1 MTMTELLTS
10 VRERYQLSSTDATLK
25 LSYQYP
31 EWVSFGDGELEMP
44 QYITEDTKV
53 GVFLNM
59 RRSIEEVPLYVS
71 IYRQSHGGKLLTKG
85 RETEQKRL
93 QTFVLDTPGLVFISD
108 RHASIATG
116 LRKHVICVVHLWR
129 NVMAKYKS
137 SRLANLM
144 SAAARAFTVTEFNK
158 KFIEIQKISPNCAAY
173 VVDIGFDQW
182 SRVYFRGNRFNI
194 MDSNIAE
201 SWNGVFKE
209 AREYLLITMFEY
221 IRTTVM
227 SWFALRRAKS
237 TRKQGT
243 ITPNVRK
250 LVEENFDLSTAM
262 AVRDIADLEYQV
274 QDPTGEC
281 FTVLLDPGTCT
292 CGEYQLIGIPCMHAL
307 ACSTRVGFPSDA
319 LVAPAY
325 RVPTWRQG
333 FIGKI
338 YPVPSVGGLELGSG
352 TRAPLLPPA
361 VRRPPGRPRKV
372 SILSRGE
379 YKKGGSSSNRK
390 CKRCGRL
397 GHNRASCRNPI

>member
-1 MTMTELLTS
+1 MTVEDGG
-10 VRERYQLSSTDATLK
+10 EGHD
-25 LSYQYP
+25 
-31 EWVSFGDGELEMP
+31 EEGVSFGGKTLHNLS
-44 QYITEDTKV
+44 ISLLSKKKTLTKV
-53 GVFLNM
+53 KAENELMLSRFEQMTGQDKVLL
-59 RRSIEEVPLYVS
+59 V
-71 IYRQSHGGKLLTKG
+71 HGTWV
-85 RETEQKRL
+85 RDSDQRWIFEPDITSKRL

-108 RHASIATG
+108 RHASIATR
-116 LRKHVICVVHLWR
+116 LRKVYNHAQHVICVVHLWR
-129 NVMAKYKS
+129 NVIAKYKS

-158 KFIEIQKISPNCAAY
+158 KFIEIQKISPNCEAY
-173 VVDIGFDQW
+173 LVDI
-182 SRVYFRGNRFNI
+182 
-194 MDSNIAE
+194 
-201 SWNGVFKE
+201 
-209 AREYLLITMFEY
+209 
-221 IRTTVM
+221 VM

-237 TRKQGT
+237 TREQGT

-281 FTVLLDPGTCT
+281 FTVLLGPGTCT

-338 YPVPSVGGLELGSG
+338 YPVPSVGGL
-352 TRAPLLPPA
+352 
-361 VRRPPGRPRKV
+361 
-372 SILSRGE
+372 
-379 YKKGGSSSNRK
+379 
-390 CKRCGRL
+390 
-397 GHNRASCRNPI
+397 